1 MAKKDFSQLVAHVE
15 QKQEVKEEATNLDE
29 QLRTLWLAVT
39 HIINNTLTLEHEG
52 KDIEELV
59 KALNVAK
66 ESVDNAITGICNA
79 IVEAHHTPMKVEMTD
94 EGKQVMEEGR
104 TKMINREEEL
114 FQNHETAIGR
124 SIQTL
129 ETKFKNV
136 VYGFKGVWIDKKTFN
151 IYYWTFFGML
161 EITLMSVALLIYY
174 WVKFGAPW
182 NCSVIDFMNKTAP
195 SVRTGL
201 TSYYISHLNCFVNMP
216 FESTAYQIP
225 SFSTKA
231 ITVGLIRISWA

>member
-129 ETKFKNV
+129 ETKFKNEV
-136 VYGFKGVWIDKKTFN
+136 DGF
-151 IYYWTFFGML
+151 
-161 EITLMSVALLIYY
+161 
-174 WVKFGAPW
+174 
-182 NCSVIDFMNKTAP
+182 
-195 SVRTGL
+195 
-201 TSYYISHLNCFVNMP
+201 
-216 FESTAYQIP
+216 
-225 SFSTKA
+225 
-231 ITVGLIRISWA
+231 